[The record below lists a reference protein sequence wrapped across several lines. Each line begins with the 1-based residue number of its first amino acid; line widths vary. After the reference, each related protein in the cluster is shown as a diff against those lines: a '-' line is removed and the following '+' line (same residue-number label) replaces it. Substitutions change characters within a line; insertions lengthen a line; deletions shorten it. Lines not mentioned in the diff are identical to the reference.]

1 MHVYSKS
8 EMTEIRIETTIE
20 SDGELH
26 VRELPCRKGDR
37 VTAIVTIPQHADEE
51 QRQLARQQYLTL
63 ARSSNFC
70 SQSKYP
76 SRDDLHARD

>member
-26 VRELPCRKGDR
+26 LRALPCRRGDR
-37 VTAIVTIPQHADEE
+37 VSAIVTIASQSDEDQKE
-51 QRQLARQQYLTL
+51 VSRQRFLTM
-63 ARSSNFC
+63 ARSSLFTSVNL
-70 SQSKYP
+70 YP
-76 SRDDLHARD
+76 TRDDLHARD